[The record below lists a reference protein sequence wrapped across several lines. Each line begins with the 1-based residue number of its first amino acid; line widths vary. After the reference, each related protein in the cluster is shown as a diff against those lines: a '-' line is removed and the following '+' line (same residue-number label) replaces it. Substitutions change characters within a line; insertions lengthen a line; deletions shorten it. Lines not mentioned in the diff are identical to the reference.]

1 MPSFVQ
7 IQFGL
12 LGVLLAVLVGVGL
25 VQWARSRPWRRESR
39 SDLWQMA
46 VCFLIALAARLA
58 ATPFPADNMLA
69 STQGVSLHTHSW
81 AAAYSA
87 LLHGLFLVFP
97 SNVAS
102 VAGMNVLLGAL
113 TASVL
118 FALVVALF
126 DNRLAAFAAGV
137 AFALQPLSIR
147 YAASD
152 SAHILVTFGLLLS
165 ILLVVRWN
173 QTGRHTLLLQSVG
186 WAVVAANARPE
197 AIVVPAALV
206 IVLLGVLDRLDR
218 GRLAALAIAGLAG
231 GVFLVHPAARTLAWH
246 PDPSLV
252 SPLGIVEALF
262 FSRHSPVI
270 IAGFCVAGV
279 AVAFARSP
287 RAAAGYLLAL
297 WLVALPTGNV
307 RVETA
312 EFNHRHVVPNLGMW
326 CAFGGM
332 GIAAVFQVIRRALG
346 NRFPAWRI
354 ESLATRTIIVVL
366 VAAAAFPHRGFL
378 TRMWAHALE
387 YNFIVAHLGEVPDD
401 CLVILPYTGST
412 GDHHDGLGIFQ
423 EISAEVG
430 RHHRWLRH
438 PAPWD
443 VAASDCLVF
452 YRPASCVT
460 WEEGEKFWSGP
471 ERPDCARMWEHFD
484 LLPIAGAEIPAI
496 PYSAELYGTDPI
508 WIGFYRATPRARSP

>member
-12 LGVLLAVLVGVGL
+12 LGTLLAVLVGVGL
-25 VQWARSRPWRRESR
+25 VQWARSRPWGRESR

-58 ATPFPADNMLA
+58 ATPFPADMKLA
-69 STQGVSLHTHSW
+69 SSQGVFLHTHWWS
-81 AAAYSA
+81 AAYSA

-102 VAGMNVLLGAL
+102 VAGMNVVLGAL

-126 DNRLAAFAAGV
+126 QDRLAAFAAGI
-137 AFALQPLSIR
+137 AFALQPLSVR

-152 SAHILVTFGLLLS
+152 SAHILVTFSLLLS
-165 ILLVVRWN
+165 LLLAVRWN
-173 QTGRHTLLLQSVG
+173 QRDRRSLLFQAVG
-186 WAVVAANARPE
+186 WAAVAANTRPE
-197 AIVVPAALV
+197 ALVVPAALV
-206 IVLLGVLDRLDR
+206 IVLIGVIDRLD
-218 GRLAALAIAGLAG
+218 GRRLISLGISGLGGALL
-231 GVFLVHPAARTLAWH
+231 LVQPAASSLGWS

-262 FSRHSPVI
+262 HSQHSPLAI
-270 IAGFCVAGV
+270 TGFCLAGV
-279 AVAFARSP
+279 VVALVRHP
-287 RAAAGYLLAL
+287 RAAGGYLLAL

-307 RVETA
+307 RVEDA

-326 CAFGGM
+326 CAFA
-332 GIAAVFQVIRRALG
+332 GIGIGATFEAIRRVAAKRL
-346 NRFPAWRI
+346 P
-354 ESLATRTIIVVL
+354 SLPTGPVLVRVAIVLL
-366 VAAAAFPHRGFL
+366 VAATAFPHRGFL
-378 TRMWAHALE
+378 TKMWTYALE
-387 YNFIVAHLGEVPDD
+387 YRFIVEHLGDIPDD
-401 CLVILPYTGST
+401 CLMIVPVTGEQ
-412 GDHHDGLGIFQ
+412 HDGLGISW

-430 RHHRWLRH
+430 RRHRWIRIPELH
-438 PAPWD
+438 EAPD
-443 VAASDCLVF
+443 ADCTVYYRAA
-452 YRPASCVT
+452 ACVT

-471 ERPDCARMWEHFD
+471 ERPDCAKMWEHFD